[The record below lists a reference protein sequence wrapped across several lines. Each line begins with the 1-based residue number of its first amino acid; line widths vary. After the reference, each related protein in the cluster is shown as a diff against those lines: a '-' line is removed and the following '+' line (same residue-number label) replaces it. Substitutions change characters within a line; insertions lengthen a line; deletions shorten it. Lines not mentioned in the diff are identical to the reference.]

1 MTAEYVLFEHIKT
14 YIMKRLETDYKM
26 PIILPY
32 IPILLIITSTIIMIL
47 SLTYTIS
54 TYEYE
59 YEVILQE
66 IVMEEAVQEV
76 LIALFIILYITGAV
90 INIYVLYKWI
100 KRRNDHIGR
109 TYILYTYVKDF
120 MYELGKKRGLDLSI
134 DALMLDRELKEWHVD
149 FRERNPI
156 LWALLPLIPYIGLV
170 ILFYIYHFLN
180 KDFRKHWIREAAI
193 LNRIRDMVRKFPRG
207 DELSMY
213 LGFSPQYQFPDR
225 STALYVVLTIIT
237 LGFFSLYWIYT
248 LTSDPNKHF
257 DEHVKVEDH
266 LVKTLEVL
274 LHL

>member
-193 LNRIRDMVRKFPRG
+193 LNRI
-207 DELSMY
+207 
-213 LGFSPQYQFPDR
+213 
-225 STALYVVLTIIT
+225 
-237 LGFFSLYWIYT
+237 
-248 LTSDPNKHF
+248 
-257 DEHVKVEDH
+257 
-266 LVKTLEVL
+266 
-274 LHL
+274 